1 MCGAMH
7 TELSSLRPAY
17 HVTPPQ
23 GRLNDPNGMYVDG
36 DTLHVYYQHDPG
48 FPFAPKRT
56 GWAHTTTPLTGP
68 QRLQWT
74 HLPDALYPDASY
86 DLDGCYSGGAVFT
99 DGTLKL
105 FYTGNLKI
113 DGKRRATQNL
123 VEVED
128 PTGLMGGIHRRSPKN
143 PLIDGPASGFT
154 PHYRDPMISPDGDG
168 WKMVL
173 GAQRENLTGAAI
185 LYRSTDL
192 ENWEFSGEIT
202 FDLSDAQPGSAPDLV
217 PGGYMWE
224 CPNLF
229 TLRDEETGED
239 LDVLIFCPQ
248 GLDRIHDEVTH
259 YASSDQCGYVVGKL
273 EGTTFRVLRGF
284 SELDFGH
291 EFYAPQ
297 VAVNGS
303 DAWLVG
309 WMGLPAQDDHP
320 TVAREGWVHCL
331 TVPRKLHLRNHA
343 IYQELLLPEGES
355 GVIRSVLGSEPVR
368 VDIRGNISLEW
379 DGVRLSVDRG
389 GDRRVA
395 EVKPGEL
402 VIADD
407 NTAIEI
413 TAGDG
418 QVSFAF
424 RAFKGDT
431 IER

>member
-1 MCGAMH
+1 MH
-7 TELSSLRPAY
+7 TELSSLRPAF

-48 FPFAPKRT
+48 FPFASKRT
-56 GWAHTTTPLTGP
+56 GWAHTVTSLTGP
-68 QRLQWT
+68 NRLQWK
-74 HLPDALYPDASY
+74 HLPDALYPDAPY
-86 DLDGCYSGGAVFT
+86 DLDGCYSGGAVFS
-99 DGTLKL
+99 GGVLKL
-105 FYTGNLKI
+105 FYTGNLKV

-123 VEVED
+123 VDVED

-143 PLIDGPASGFT
+143 PLIDGPADGFT
-154 PHYRDPMISPDGDG
+154 PHFRDPMISADGDG

-173 GAQRENLTGAAI
+173 GAQRENLTGAAV
-185 LYRSTDL
+185 LYHSADL
-192 ENWEFSGEIT
+192 ENWEFTGEIT
-202 FDLSDAQPGSAPDLV
+202 FDLSEAEPGSAPDLI

-229 TLRDEETGED
+229 TLRDEETGEE

-248 GLDRIHDEVTH
+248 GLDRLDQDVTH

-273 EGTTFRVLRGF
+273 DGNTFHVLRGF

-297 VAVNGS
+297 VAVSGS

-320 TVAREGWVHCL
+320 TVDREGWVHCL
-331 TVPRKLHLRNHA
+331 TVPRKLYLRNHA
-343 IYQELLLPEGES
+343 IYQELLLPEVEEG
-355 GVIRSVLGSEPVR
+355 ITRSVLGSEPVR
-368 VDIRGNISLEW
+368 INIRDHVSLEW
-379 DGVRLSVDRG
+379 DGARLSVDRN
-389 GDRRVA
+389 GDKRVA
-395 EVKPGEL
+395 YVDPGEL

-413 TAGDG
+413 TAGNG

-424 RAFKGDT
+424 RVFNGDT
-431 IER
+431 SES

>member
-1 MCGAMH
+1 MR
-7 TELSSLRPAY
+7 TELSNLRPAY

-48 FPFAPKRT
+48 FPFTPKRT
-56 GWAHTTTPLTGP
+56 GWGHVVTQLTGP
-68 QRLQWT
+68 NRVQWT

-86 DLDGCYSGGAVFT
+86 DLGGCYSGGAVFT
-99 DGTLKL
+99 DGSLKL

-113 DGKRRATQNL
+113 DGKRHVTQNL
-123 VEVED
+123 VDVED
-128 PTGLMGGIHRRSPKN
+128 PAGPLGGIHRRSPKN

-154 PHYRDPMISPDGDG
+154 SHYRDPMISPDDDDG

-173 GAQRENLTGAAI
+173 GAQRENLTGATV
-185 LYRSTDL
+185 LYRSVDL
-192 ENWEFSGEIT
+192 EEWEFSGEIT
-202 FDLSDAQPGSAPDLV
+202 FDLQSAQPGSAPDLI
-217 PGGYMWE
+217 PSGYMWE

-229 TLRDEETGED
+229 QLRDEITGED

-248 GLDRIHDEVTH
+248 GLNRIDQGVTH

-273 EGTTFRVLRGF
+273 EGTTFHVMRGF

-297 VAVNGS
+297 VAVASS
-303 DAWLVG
+303 DAWLIG

-320 TVAREGWVHCL
+320 TVEQEGWVHCL
-331 TVPRKLHLRNHA
+331 TVPRKLRLRNHA
-343 IYQELLLPEGES
+343 LYQELLLPEGAPS
-355 GVIRSVLGSEPVR
+355 VTRSVLGSEPVR
-368 VDIRGNISLEW
+368 MDIRDNIVLEW
-379 DGVRLSVDRG
+379 DGARLSVDRD
-389 GDRRVA
+389 GDCRTV
-395 EVKPGEL
+395 EVDPGEL

-413 TAGDG
+413 TAGNG

-424 RAFKGDT
+424 RTFKGDT
-431 IER
+431 IEV